1 MTTALDTKDAQERFL
16 EQFVESHGDSQ
27 AAREASGVARKTF
40 FRWLEDR
47 EFRDRFDQ
55 YRILLSEDLENEAVR
70 RIMGSKGKGGKG
82 TDLLLMKTLAGL
94 KPERYRDQP
103 TGNDNRT
110 VIYVSNVRTVPRP
123 GVEVLNA
130 SGVAVPGL
138 EHHQDD
144 PVRPEGSEDSGVA
157 DSGAQDDGAGTADSQ
172 AGTDSPTGEHR
183 PTPAKTLI
191 DTTEPRPLYR
201 IRKERRAAE
210 SRPGLGNADPHD
222 EGGPSR
228 TREPRD

>member
-1 MTTALDTKDAQERFL
+1 MTSLLDTKESQEKFL
-16 EQFVESHGDSQ
+16 EQFVEAHGDSRV
-27 AAREASGVARKTF
+27 AREASGIARKVF

-70 RIMGSKGKGGKG
+70 RIMGSKGAGGKG

-123 GVEVLNA
+123 GIAEGENA
-130 SGVAVPGL
+130 NSPDLPNL

-144 PVRPEGSEDSGVA
+144 SVHLEGDQDGGVTGA
-157 DSGAQDDGAGTADSQ
+157 GAQGDGAGT
-172 AGTDSPTGEHR
+172 TDSSDSDFPAKSR
-183 PTPAKTLI
+183 PTI
-191 DTTEPRPLYR
+191 DITEPRALYR
-201 IRKERRAAE
+201 AVKERQRLAE
-210 SRPGLGNADPHD
+210 ARPGIDPDADTND
-222 EGGPSR
+222 EGRSGR
-228 TREPRD
+228 THQPRD